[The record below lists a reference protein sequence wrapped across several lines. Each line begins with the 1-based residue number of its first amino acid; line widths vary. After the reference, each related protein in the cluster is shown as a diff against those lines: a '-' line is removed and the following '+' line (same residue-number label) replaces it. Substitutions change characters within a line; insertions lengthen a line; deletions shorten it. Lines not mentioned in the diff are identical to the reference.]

1 MLYEVLT
8 LLSEPSSHIAIAP
21 LLLGGLVSAGGS
33 VLSGLLGSHSQSQT
47 NKTNLELAKYQN
59 SWNEM
64 MYERN
69 LQDQIKLWNMQNEYN
84 SPSEQMSRFLE
95 AGLNPNLIY
104 GQGSP
109 GNASGLNAP
118 SAPRSADMQVQP
130 VDSPLIGFSHAAS
143 LANQYIQAYYQNKSL
158 EADIALKDAETLN
171 KLAGVSGVRA
181 NSRLAEVNAD
191 IQEKT
196 RMDIMAGVRAR
207 TESAEAK
214 AKYDKYMSTDDML
227 AIQGELKHLDV
238 HLTQRRIENL
248 EYATRRLAQTKDYE
262 AWEQDVIRETGIRP
276 GSPNWYSVIVTL
288 LKNFGATNLL
298 KKYMFDPK

>member
-8 LLSEPSSHIAIAP
+8 LVSEPSSCLAIAP

-33 VLSGLLGSHSQSQT
+33 VLNGLLGSQSQSQA
-47 NKTNLELAKYQN
+47 NKANLELAKYQN
-59 SWNEM
+59 SWNEQ

-69 LQDQIKLWNMQNEYN
+69 LQDQIKLWQMQNEYN
-84 SPSEQMSRFLE
+84 SPSSQMSRYLK
-95 AGLNPNLIY
+95 AKLNPNLIY

-118 SAPRSADMQVQP
+118 SAPRAADMDVQP
-130 VDSPLIGFSHAAS
+130 VDSPMIGVAGAAS
-143 LANQYIQAYYQNKSL
+143 FANQYIQAYYQNKSL

-191 IQEKT
+191 IQERT

-214 AKYDKYMSTDDML
+214 AKYDKYMSADDML

-238 HLTQRRIENL
+238 HLSQRRIENL
-248 EYATRRLAQTKDYE
+248 ELATRRLAQTKDYE
-262 AWEQDVIRETGIRP
+262 AWEQEVVRETGIRP
-276 GSPNWYSVIVTL
+276 GSPNWYSVVVAL
-288 LKNFGATNLL
+288 LKNFGAVNLL
-298 KKYMFDPK
+298 KKYMFDLN